1 MHSNDTEGQ
10 QLTAVNG
17 TSASLLQQHDTRYM
31 LNGYGIGRTNFAIN
45 EILGLASVATMPQ
58 IATLPNGGG
67 GTVSNGTFAN
77 YFMTPSSYC
86 PSVLGNAPFVDQSAI
101 ISTMTGTNCASQNG
115 LSGLEFMPMMHFQ
128 QEYGDYSSF
137 IGSANS
143 NSGTSRELSKSLLNE
158 ICQQQKQNN
167 CRANTAQNMA
177 EFAAKNLMAAKGA
190 TESARRS
197 NGGPNANGAVGAGGG
212 SKKKRRHRTIFTQAQ
227 IDELESVFE
236 KAHYPD
242 VVQREELANKTQLA
256 EDRIQVWFQNRRA
269 KWRKTEKTW
278 GKSTIMAEYGLY
290 GAMVRHQL
298 PLPDTITKCVGNPD
312 DPQESAAPW
321 LLGMHKKSME
331 AAVQFDQIGDHQDI
345 DEMGEELKAMV
356 VGGVGTKCG
365 AGALMEFSED
375 EKFPKEEQHN
385 CSGQGHEK
393 KRRPH
398 GKYGGKGMPTANN
411 DSTLETQLGG
421 GDSRQY
427 IFGISGQ

>member
-1 MHSNDTEGQ
+1 
-10 QLTAVNG
+10 
-17 TSASLLQQHDTRYM
+17 
-31 LNGYGIGRTNFAIN
+31 
-45 EILGLASVATMPQ
+45 
-58 IATLPNGGG
+58 
-67 GTVSNGTFAN
+67 
-77 YFMTPSSYC
+77 
-86 PSVLGNAPFVDQSAI
+86 
-101 ISTMTGTNCASQNG
+101 
-115 LSGLEFMPMMHFQ
+115 
-128 QEYGDYSSF
+128 
-137 IGSANS
+137 
-143 NSGTSRELSKSLLNE
+143 
-158 ICQQQKQNN
+158 
-167 CRANTAQNMA
+167 MA
-177 EFAAKNLMAAKGA
+177 ELAAKNLMAAKGA

-197 NGGPNANGAVGAGGG
+197 NGGTNAN
-212 SKKKRRHRTIFTQAQ
+212 
-227 IDELESVFE
+227 DELESVFE

-256 EDRIQVWFQNRRA
+256 EDRIQA
-269 KWRKTEKTW
+269 KNGKNVGKKHNYGRVSEK
-278 GKSTIMAEYGLY
+278 KKAKRIEPPKRYGLY

-375 EKFPKEEQHN
+375 EKFPKEEQRN